1 MHGVAP
7 PAAPYDLVV
16 FPSIAQRRELSMDL
30 QYSTAAL
37 AHLPISRSFTFAREL
52 GLTGIEVALTP
63 LLYNRGPA
71 RLCRFAAQTG
81 VLVRSLDLSALGDM
95 ALDPTLIAGFAAFA
109 AALPECRVVVLPTP
123 RTASSLNEY
132 LTTLQRYTEEL
143 GDHAAVTIV
152 NASGNA
158 AEKGPLAHFP
168 QLRRIVEEWEL
179 GYTFDTTHA
188 ASNGWVITEPLP
200 QMGVRLRNVHFSDF
214 RQPTASGT
222 GTPPPLLPGPPRDAQ
237 LRRAPGEGVLP
248 LRAFL
253 RALQR
258 RDYDGLLT
266 LDLREVGLRAWW
278 PPALYQRLGAAV
290 TFCRETLVSYEPP
303 RGEHPHPPHQTPA
316 EAENEGRAS

>member
-1 MHGVAP
+1 
-7 PAAPYDLVV
+7 
-16 FPSIAQRRELSMDL
+16 MDL

-37 AHLPISRSFTFAREL
+37 AHLPVSRSFTFAREL

-71 RLCRFAAQTG
+71 RLCRFAERTG
-81 VLVRSLDLSALGDM
+81 VAVRSLDLSGLDDM
-95 ALDPTLIAGFAAFA
+95 ALDQALITGFAAFV

-123 RTASSLNEY
+123 RATSGLNDY
-132 LTTLQRYTEEL
+132 LTTLQRYTDEL

-152 NASGNA
+152 NAPGNA
-158 AEKGPLAHFP
+158 TAQGPLDRFP

-179 GYTFDTTHA
+179 GYTFDTSHA
-188 ASNGWVITEPLP
+188 ASSGWVITEPLP
-200 QMGVRLRNVHFSDF
+200 QMGVRLRNVHLSDF
-214 RQPTASGT
+214 RQATASGT
-222 GTPPPLLPGPPRDAQ
+222 GSPPLLPGPPRDAQ

-266 LDLREVGLRAWW
+266 LDLRAVGLRAWW
-278 PPALYQRLGAAV
+278 PPALHQRLSAAV
-290 TFCRETLVSYEPP
+290 TFCREALVRYEPH
-303 RGEHPHPPHQTPA
+303 RGEHPHQPHQTPA
-316 EAENEGRAS
+316 EAENEGRAT

>member
-1 MHGVAP
+1 
-7 PAAPYDLVV
+7 
-16 FPSIAQRRELSMDL
+16 MDL

-37 AHLPISRSFTFAREL
+37 AHLPVSRSFTFAREL

-71 RLCRFAAQTG
+71 RLCRFAERTG
-81 VLVRSLDLSALGDM
+81 VAVRSLDLSSLGDM
-95 ALDPTLIAGFAAFA
+95 ARDQALIAGFAAFA
-109 AALPECRVVVLPTP
+109 TALPECRVVVVPTP
-123 RTASSLNEY
+123 RATSSLSEY
-132 LTTLQRYTEEL
+132 LTTLQRYSEEL

-152 NASGNA
+152 NAPGNA
-158 AEKGPLAHFP
+158 TEKGPLDRFP

-179 GYTFDTTHA
+179 GYTFDTSHA

-200 QMGVRLRNVHFSDF
+200 QMGVRLRNVHLSDF
-214 RQPTASGT
+214 RQAPANGT
-222 GTPPPLLPGPPRDAQ
+222 GTPPPLLPGTPREAQ

-266 LDLREVGLRAWW
+266 LDLREVGVRAWW
-278 PPALYQRLGAAV
+278 PPALHRRLSAAV
-290 TFCRETLVSYEPP
+290 TFCRETLVNYEPQ
-303 RGEHPHPPHQTPA
+303 RGEPPHPPHQTPA
-316 EAENEGRAS
+316 EAENEGRAT